1 MTETLKTFEDNG
13 VARSVSLF
21 SPSALVLPLLL
32 LFLKHISTM
41 NRAST
46 YDKKV
51 HCVSDLEIEGS
62 AKMSPMARDYV
73 NGGAMDLQT
82 LRDNRFAYDRF
93 RLRPRVMVDVSTV
106 DPTTECLG
114 RRTAFPL
121 GCAPAAGHGLAHEE
135 AELGTSRACAA
146 RGINMGLSTWANS
159 SPEDVAAQ
167 GKEAGI
173 SYVQQLSMV
182 KDADT
187 NIRIMKRAEAAGY
200 KAVFVSVDCTW
211 LGRRLNEHRN
221 EFRYPSHLKWPN
233 VPHIDSKNL
242 VSDDPRTQYETNM
255 NWAQVKWLK
264 SNTKLQIW
272 LKGILTAEDAAAAV
286 DAGADGIIVSNH
298 GGRQLDGVCA
308 TLDAL
313 QDVVDAV
320 NGRIPVHVDGGI
332 TRGSDIFKALALG
345 ADHVWV
351 GRLALWGLAY
361 NGGAGVKLGLDI
373 LYDEFVLVM
382 ALMGCKNV
390 GEIRR
395 SHLAL
400 MGADGRYR
408 PLTDRGSS
416 EMFKAKI

>member
-1 MTETLKTFEDNG
+1 
-13 VARSVSLF
+13 
-21 SPSALVLPLLL
+21 
-32 LFLKHISTM
+32 M
-41 NRAST
+41 NRAAN
-46 YDKKV
+46 YDTKV
-51 HCVSDLEIEGS
+51 HCIADLEVEGS
-62 AKMSPMARDYV
+62 ARMSPMARDYV

-82 LRDNRFAYDRF
+82 LRDNKAAYDRY
-93 RLRPRVMVDVSTV
+93 RLRPRVMVDVTTI
-106 DPTTECLG
+106 DPTTTCLG

-121 GCAPAAGHGLAHEE
+121 GCAPAAGHGLAHED
-135 AELGTSRACAA
+135 AELGTARACAA

-167 GKEAGI
+167 GKAAGI
-173 SYVQQLSMV
+173 GFVQQLSLV

-187 NIRIMKRAEAAGY
+187 NLRIVRRAEAAGF

-221 EFRYPSHLKWPN
+221 GFRYPPHLKWPN
-233 VPHIDSKNL
+233 VPHIDASQL
-242 VSDDPRTQYETNM
+242 VSNDPRTQYETDM
-255 NWAQVKWLK
+255 RWDQVAWLK
-264 SNTKLQIW
+264 SQTKCQIW
-272 LKGILTAEDAAAAV
+272 LKGILTSEDAEQAV
-286 DAGADGIIVSNH
+286 LAGADGIIVSNH

-320 NGRIPVHVDGGI
+320 RGRIPVHVDGGI
-332 TRGSDIFKALALG
+332 TRGSDVFKALAIG
-345 ADHVWV
+345 ADHCWV
-351 GRLALWGLAY
+351 GRIPLWGLAY
-361 NGGAGVKLGLDI
+361 NGEAGVKLALDI

-390 GEIRR
+390 SEIRR

-408 PLTDRGSS
+408 PLPEKGQETYAP
-416 EMFKAKI
+416 AKI